1 MYGYTKYYS
10 FSVPVNHDTAYTALE
25 IKLGDA
31 STTSFPLQSSIFVVP
46 SMTAVQGSK
55 VDFTVAVRMPAESS
69 SSPTNTTTTT
79 IQVSAPVRQQGTL
92 APKTA
97 THGTDPKLGTAM
109 HAAPGYQ
116 LWEGSVD
123 LGAAVVTGAVA
134 VSAAGT
140 APGPEGGVVRDVLYL
155 SAGVAGW

>member
-10 FSVPVNHDTAYTALE
+10 FSIPVNHDTAYTALE
-25 IKLGDA
+25 IRRGEA
-31 STTSFPLQSSIFVVP
+31 STASFPLQSSIFVVP
-46 SMTAVQGSK
+46 SMTAVRGSK
-55 VDFTVAVRMPAESS
+55 VDFTVAVRTAGESS
-69 SSPTNTTTTT
+69 SSPANTTTT

-92 APKTA
+92 APKIA
-97 THGTDPKLGTAM
+97 THDADPKPGSAV

-134 VSAAGT
+134 VSAA
-140 APGPEGGVVRDVLYL
+140 AAAADPEGGVVRDVLYL